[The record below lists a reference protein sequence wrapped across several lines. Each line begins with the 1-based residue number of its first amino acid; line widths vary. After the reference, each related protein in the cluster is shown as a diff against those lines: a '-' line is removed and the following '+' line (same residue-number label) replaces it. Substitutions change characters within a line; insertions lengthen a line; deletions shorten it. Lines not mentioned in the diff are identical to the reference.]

1 MSWQSPSGNW
11 GGNGTPEDILRARL
25 TARNGGVGGQLSL
38 NEQLALQN
46 QLGGGGGGL
55 QTQNYS
61 QTPNHLQQLPYT
73 NQTFSQGLRQQQQQQ
88 LSLGLNAAGVG
99 GTGTNFQQQ
108 QQQGLQ
114 YPGTAGYGK
123 LNQLQNQSLGFVN
136 PAISGLQGGGNNL
149 TAANLANNPTNN
161 SNAAVLAA
169 LQQQL
174 ISLQQNALQ
183 GGYQNTGQASLITN
197 NLQQAMALAH
207 QQQQSQNLRNTA
219 SFANNPNALNAYLY
233 RLQQQQQQQQNL
245 AQVAA
250 RQSMGLAQQ
259 QQLTTTQY
267 LSQQAALHQANQLH
281 SHLQTNQQQ
290 VSPNMAALL
299 KTAGSGPPGHHQ
311 QPLGDNPMLSTMTH
325 QSNQGLNLAGFN
337 STGLANSELASAPLL
352 PILGTDLAKPSQK
365 VIASNPSS
373 EAFVSSTTALQTSTS
388 PDTTSAQNPVDNAN
402 SISTGMTGVDLSVKN
417 NPSVISPT
425 AKQEEEARKALSRA
439 SLSSPVSGT
448 TNQQPNLIPQ
458 SQGLQQGNSPS
469 SNPQKERDLTTLKTL
484 GQMLAKTGN
493 TVESAVQ
500 NGLLGGCNAEDVKIV
515 WEAYVM
521 EYASLKQYDSANK
534 AFQKQGAELVAKRAK
549 SDDPVATRLLMEAA
563 KAPTASVPG
572 TLSEALQCLGMDEYS
587 KPPNLSAG
595 KTGATVS
602 AAQQP
607 QVDHKTSAEAGED
620 EIDWDGIIEN
630 EHDYVPHTIIDEVN
644 NKPTAEHPVNAPDPR
659 EDEFNAMSYG
669 FFAANGDGNGLDDM
683 TLEDKEYEDSALEEE
698 VDGQEQTM
706 QEPVEEKSGGELEE
720 NKVVLEDS
728 AILQPVAFDGLNEHG
743 MHVPSNLIPTAGGIN
758 EKGDGIVSSED
769 PIEKALNQ
777 GVNP

>member
-1 MSWQSPSGNW
+1 MSWQSPSGHW
-11 GGNGTPEDILRARL
+11 GGNGTPEDVLRVRL
-25 TARNGGVGGQLSL
+25 SARNGGVGGQLSI

-46 QLGGGGGGL
+46 QLGGGSGGL

-61 QTPNHLQQLPYT
+61 QTTSHLQQLPYT
-73 NQTFSQGLRQQQQQQ
+73 NQTFSQGLRQQQ
-88 LSLGLNAAGVG
+88 LGLGVSPSTVG

-108 QQQGLQ
+108 SLQ
-114 YPGTAGYGK
+114 YPGTGGYGK
-123 LNQLQNQSLGFVN
+123 LNQLQSQSLGFVN
-136 PAISGLQGGGNNL
+136 PAISGLQGGGGNN
-149 TAANLANNPTNN
+149 ANLVNNSLNN

-169 LQQQL
+169 IQQQL

-183 GGYQNTGQASLITN
+183 GGYQNTGQANLISN

-207 QQQQSQNLRNTA
+207 HHQQQQNLRNTV
-219 SFANNPNALNAYLY
+219 SFANNPNALNAHLY
-233 RLQQQQQQQQNL
+233 RLQQQQQQQNL

-250 RQSMGLAQQ
+250 RQSMGLTQQ

-448 TNQQPNLIPQ
+448 NQQPNLSPQ
-458 SQGLQQGNSPS
+458 SQGLQQSNSQS
-469 SNPQKERDLTTLKTL
+469 SNPQRERDLPTLKTL

-493 TVESAVQ
+493 TVENAVQ

-521 EYASLKQYDSANK
+521 EYASLKQYDSVNK
-534 AFQKQGAELVAKRAK
+534 AFQKQGAELVC
-549 SDDPVATRLLMEAA
+549 LIEAA

-572 TLSEALQCLGMDEYS
+572 TLSEALQCLVMDEYS

-595 KTGATVS
+595 KTEATVS
-602 AAQQP
+602 AAQQQ
-607 QVDHKTSAEAGED
+607 QVDHRASVAAEEDED

-644 NKPTAEHPVNAPDPR
+644 NKSITEQHPVNAPDPR
-659 EDEFNAMSYG
+659 EVEFNAMSYG

-683 TLEDKEYEDSALEEE
+683 TLEDKEIEDSALEDE
-698 VDGQEQTM
+698 VEGQDQM
-706 QEPVEEKSGGELEE
+706 LQESVEEKSGGELEE
-720 NKVVLEDS
+720 NKVILEDS
-728 AILQPVAFDGLNEHG
+728 AILQTATVDDLNEHG
-743 MHVPSNLIPTAGGIN
+743 MHVPSNLIATTATAAAGIC
-758 EKGDGIVSSED
+758 EKDEGIESSED
-769 PIEKALNQ
+769 PTESTLNQ
-777 GVNP
+777 GANL